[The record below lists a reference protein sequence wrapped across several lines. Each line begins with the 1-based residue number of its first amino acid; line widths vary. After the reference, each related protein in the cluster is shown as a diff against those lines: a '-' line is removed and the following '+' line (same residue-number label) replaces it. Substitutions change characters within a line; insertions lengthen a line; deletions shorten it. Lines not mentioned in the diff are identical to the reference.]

1 MSGIVTFGELMLR
14 LMPEGYNRFVQA
26 GSFDVSF
33 GGAEANVALSL
44 ANFGMKSIFVSK
56 MPENQI
62 GQAAVNSLR
71 KYGVDVSFVK
81 RGGDRLG
88 IYFLEK
94 GASQRS
100 SLCIYD
106 RKGSSFAMS
115 SPEDYDWNAI
125 FSGVSW
131 FHVTGITPAL
141 SDQMAEIT
149 IQACKEAE
157 SRGIKV
163 SCDLNYRSKLWSLE
177 KAQSVMTEIADYVD
191 VCIANEDDAF
201 NVFGIKT
208 EKTDTDAGIIDK
220 EAYSQTARLMAEKF
234 GFEKVAIT
242 LRKSI
247 NASNN
252 IWSGMLFDGK
262 DSYFSRE
269 YDVHIIERVGAGDS
283 FAAGLIYSMMSGKD
297 MQYAVDFAA
306 AASCLKHSIES
317 DYNHVS
323 VAEVENLIRSA
334 GTGRVIR

>member
-26 GSFDVSF
+26 GSFEVSF
-33 GGAEANVALSL
+33 GGAEANVAVSL

-115 SPEDYDWNAI
+115 SAEDYDWNAI

-141 SDQMAEIT
+141 SEQMAGIT
-149 IQACKEAE
+149 IQACKEAK

-208 EKTDTDAGIIDK
+208 EKTDTNAGIIDK

-252 IWSGMLFDGK
+252 IWSAMLFDGK

-269 YDVHIIERVGAGDS
+269 YDVQIVERVGAGDS
-283 FAAGLIYSMMSGKD
+283 FAAGLIYSMMNLKD
-297 MQYAVDFAA
+297 MQYAVDFAT

-323 VAEVENLIRSA
+323 VAEVENLMRSA